1 MRSLMLIL
9 NPIPMIIM
17 KRDTQ
22 GLDFVELDLE
32 SQGNRQIV
40 K

>member
-17 KRDTQ
+17 NRVSQD
-22 GLDFVELDLE
+22 LDSVEQDLE